1 MRNEATESGFNRR
14 TDCLGRNA
22 LLLLGWD
29 PMSCSACFFMAGKD
43 FQHGKAIIFTEES

>member
-1 MRNEATESGFNRR
+1 MELGFNRG

-29 PMSCSACFFMAGKD
+29 PMSCLACFFMAGKAS
-43 FQHGKAIIFTEES
+43 QHGKAVIFTEES